1 MDDHE
6 VETSRA
12 LIPTQV
18 SQIEFY
24 GDAIVV
30 VLVEMKGERLAAV
43 PLRQFCEYLGVD
55 WSGQRQ
61 RLLRDEEL
69 SEEILSIAVPA
80 QTGKRGYYNRPA
92 LSIPLDFLPGFLFGI
107 MPSRVKPEYQDRVR
121 LYRKKCYRALW
132 AAFQRGELFPDE
144 KVMIVDASPPQSSDL
159 VLAEERYD
167 HLLGVTTLVREHLE
181 ILTGMVVPISDKLD
195 YAVHLLESL
204 VGQQDETRKK
214 LAKID
219 ERTQRL
225 TPTHARNVAEF
236 VEQMVAETAKAPTP
250 LDHYKI
256 YGRLKHRFRSNSY
269 KEVPDERFG
278 EVMTY
283 LRELLRQALS
293 GELPQQGSLF

>member
-69 SEEILSIAVPA
+69 AEEIVSVAIPA
-80 QTGKRGYYNRPA
+80 QT
-92 LSIPLDFLPGFLFGI
+92 
-107 MPSRVKPEYQDRVR
+107 
-121 LYRKKCYRALW
+121 
-132 AAFQRGELFPDE
+132 
-144 KVMIVDASPPQSSDL
+144 SDL

-167 HLLGVTTLVREHLE
+167 YLLGVTTLVREHLE

-204 VGQQDETRKK
+204 VGQQDETHKK